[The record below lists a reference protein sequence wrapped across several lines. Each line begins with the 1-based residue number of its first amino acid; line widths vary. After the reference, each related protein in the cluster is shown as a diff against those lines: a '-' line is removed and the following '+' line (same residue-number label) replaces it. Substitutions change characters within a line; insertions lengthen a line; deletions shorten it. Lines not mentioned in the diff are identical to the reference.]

1 MDAGLGV
8 NAMLRNECIHQFH
21 PLIPHNGTGNA
32 GAEVAFQLGLACFVI
47 EAAHTQGLLIG
58 HGIAQGVGRL
68 CPKAGIELLRQ
79 MGYEKIVAFGDNY
92 NDLGMFE
99 AADVSV
105 AVGNAC
111 DEVKNAA
118 DIVIEKNT
126 EDGVAKFLL
135 QCVEKA

>member
-1 MDAGLGV
+1 
-8 NAMLRNECIHQFH
+8 
-21 PLIPHNGTGNA
+21 
-32 GAEVAFQLGLACFVI
+32 
-47 EAAHTQGLLIG
+47 
-58 HGIAQGVGRL
+58 
-68 CPKAGIELLRQ
+68 